1 VIELSNEDR
10 SRLEA
15 LSRKGTAEAR
25 MVERARIVLAAAA
38 GTNNADIADDLG
50 IALNTV
56 VKWRKRFFEEGIAG
70 LADRK
75 RSGRPRRFPPLVVAE
90 VKALA
95 CELPATTGVA
105 LSKWNCTDL
114 AREVVERKVAGSISA
129 ATVWR
134 VLRKDAIKPWLHRS
148 WIFPRDPDFAAKAA
162 VALDLYARSFEGQ
175 VLGDNEFV
183 ICADE
188 KRASRPAAAAT
199 RRCHR
204 AGPGRCGSSMSTT
217 VAVPWP
223 TWLPT
228 MCTGCVLETGPSQ
241 RVRVPSG

>member
-56 VKWRKRFFEEGIAG
+56 LKWRKRFFEEGIAG

-90 VKALA
+90 IKALA
-95 CELPATTGVA
+95 CELPATMGVP
-105 LSKWNCTDL
+105 LSKWSCTDL

-129 ATVWR
+129 AAVCR
-134 VLRKDAIKPWLHRS
+134 VLTKDAIKPWLHRS
-148 WIFPRDPDFAAKAA
+148 WIFPRDPDFAAKFRKARATVLDQATAALQAATLEA
-162 VALDLYARSFEGQ
+162 VASLRRNLACGTPAVEVSAAR
-175 VLGDNEFV
+175 V
-183 ICADE
+183 
-188 KRASRPAAAAT
+188 
-199 RRCHR
+199 
-204 AGPGRCGSSMSTT
+204 
-217 VAVPWP
+217 
-223 TWLPT
+223 
-228 MCTGCVLETGPSQ
+228 VLEMAARATEQAELTKRLAALEELAGVQEGRRDVSA
-241 RVRVPSG
+241 